1 LTYGINMM
9 LGQETDF
16 NPVRKLPN
24 GDWVKNSNFMRIR
37 LAGRDASLFGPWDS
51 MLGLLLTVGTKSYS
65 GKGIEKAYGPHE
77 AMRSLSSGAVTT
89 SWDFISGSTGIGER
103 VRDTPGQAGLNIM
116 EKFTPFAAGEVP
128 DIGKE
133 LWKYVQEGDVGAGT
147 GKAAFALLGEFQG
160 LKSSPLSDSEQL
172 LSARTEVMRDLY
184 KQGAFDR
191 DDNNVKRRSYELD
204 QIEEAITNGDF
215 HLLPP
220 SVQAEIDREPSIQPK
235 KLQRDARRRELR
247 RPLQL
252 YLDDMET
259 RREAYKS
266 DVDELA
272 RAYGW
277 HPDDPT
283 RIPEGRAF
291 RLRLREF
298 KRILAHD
305 LDNIREANRDVL
317 DELEDDDVEL
327 FDETKAF
334 TAYMEMTNDPDLEDP
349 ITGIYEFKA
358 REKLEK
364 ELRKTYGD
372 DMINRVQTRLG
383 DPSKEHPLE
392 TLFREDKKLLKPYW
406 DISDQISDA
415 LDGEAR
421 DLWERYLDAPPREQ
435 FMIRRQYGTF
445 IRLVEKVQGD
455 LKLGLRSSR
464 PEIGEAL
471 QRWQYLETP
480 RTGAEA
486 EEFMRQYTP

>member
-1 LTYGINMM
+1 
-9 LGQETDF
+9 
-16 NPVRKLPN
+16 
-24 GDWVKNSNFMRIR
+24 
-37 LAGRDASLFGPWDS
+37 
-51 MLGLLLTVGTKSYS
+51 MLGLLLTVGTKAYS

-103 VRDTPGQAGLNIM
+103 VRDSKWQGFSSIM
-116 EKFTPFAAGEVP
+116 EKFTPFALAESVDIVKEARTNAQEEGILAAAG
-128 DIGKE
+128 K
-133 LWKYVQEGDVGAGT
+133 GT
-147 GKAAFALLGEFQG
+147 FAVVGEFHG
-160 LKSSPLSDSEQL
+160 LKSSPLSDGEQL

-191 DDNNVKRRSYELD
+191 DDNNVRRRSHELD

-272 RAYGW
+272 QAYGW
-277 HPDDPT
+277 NPDDPT

-327 FDETKAF
+327 FDEAKAF

-349 ITGIYEFKA
+349 ITGIYEFKE

-372 DMINRVQTRLG
+372 DMINRVQTRLS

-421 DLWERYLDAPPREQ
+421 DLWERYLDAPPREK

-486 EEFMRQYTP
+486 QEFMRQYTP